1 MSNFELI
8 DKSWTKTTPF
18 LHRQNL
24 TFQLDITHHY
34 LPLKEKID
42 KFFTAFDAYQ
52 NSREDESDNESDNIS
67 NNSSDETK
75 REDIIDKCGVK
86 AELEKMRIIYE
97 KITKELLKNLEIDLM
112 NCIPKLISEMKNHR
126 NGDWNKINIR
136 LKIGS
141 EFDESS
147 PDYNSIRA
155 LNIGDIFG
163 YPTNGEFLKSL
174 EKDHGFTLMGSSR
187 ILGYPPYNFIVLL

>member
-1 MSNFELI
+1 MR
-8 DKSWTKTTPF
+8 
-18 LHRQNL
+18 RQNL
-24 TFQLDITHHY
+24 TFELDITHHY
-34 LPLKEKID
+34 LPLKDRID

-52 NSREDESDNESDNIS
+52 NSCEDEFD
-67 NNSSDETK
+67 NSSDETK
-75 REDIIDKCGVK
+75 CRVK
-86 AELEKMRIIYE
+86 AELKKMRPIYE

-112 NCIPKLISEMKNHR
+112 NCIPKLIFEMKNHS
-126 NGDWNKINIR
+126 NGDWNQINIR

-174 EKDHGFTLMGSSR
+174 EKDHGFTLMGRSR
-187 ILGYPPYNFIVLL
+187 ILGYPPYNFILLL